1 MALMQRA
8 LRTFNAAS
16 LTANFQAVGAVIPFA
31 VWEVAF
37 INPSAV
43 DFLITDLSAQ
53 NDIRVPA
60 NGTLNIVGI
69 NYGGS
74 RAPSFVFAANT
85 ILQIKQATAA
95 GTGTIIINLFG

>member
-1 MALMQRA
+1 MAQMRRA

-16 LTANFQAVGAVIPFA
+16 LTANYQAVGDVVPFA
-31 VWEVAF
+31 VWQIAF

-43 DFLITDLSAQ
+43 DFLLTDLS
-53 NDIRVPA
+53 NEEDLRIPA
-60 NGTLNIVGI
+60 NGTLNVSGI
-69 NYGGS
+69 NLES
-74 RAPSFVFAANT
+74 SNEPKFIFAANT